1 MKSSTL
7 FLAIA
12 SCLLNTVSASTNS
25 TLDAIVESAD
35 ANIRAILEA
44 RTSDSSATCTSNNVA
59 VRKEWSALSSTEKT
73 EYITAVKCMMSTTA
87 ITPLSAAPGVRS
99 RFDDFGALHVNQT
112 ASIHWTSNFFTWHR
126 YYTWLYEKVLRD
138 ECGYTGYQPYWDWS
152 STDTLEAHPLF
163 DGSDT
168 SLSGNGEAVVHSSYV
183 LIPTPTVLNS
193 TTESGTGGGCLT
205 SGPFANLTVNLGPHG
220 SPVSDGLAYNPR
232 CLTRDFRNDAL
243 VADLNYD
250 AVTAVMMKEDLQSY
264 SDLIGAGTGLH
275 AAGHTAQGGFQDD
288 LWASAQDPAF
298 VFHHGQVDRVWSIW
312 QAINQTVRTQE
323 VSDTLTIKDS
333 PASAKG
339 T

>member
-1 MKSSTL
+1 
-7 FLAIA
+7 
-12 SCLLNTVSASTNS
+12 
-25 TLDAIVESAD
+25 
-35 ANIRAILEA
+35 
-44 RTSDSSATCTSNNVA
+44 
-59 VRKEWSALSSTEKT
+59 
-73 EYITAVKCMMSTTA
+73 MSTTA

-323 VSDTLTIKDS
+323 VSDTLTIKDCKLNMS
-333 PASAKG
+333 CPNVNIC
-339 T
+339 